1 MTKRG
6 QLSKKQ
12 LSVLADLFSGQ
23 GDEQAI
29 LDKHKIS
36 RDTYKKWL
44 TNDNF
49 IEEFN
54 IRVTLAY
61 HQSRALIA
69 SYSSLAAVKL
79 VQLTESGKEE
89 TARKACLDIISL
101 SAPLSRPPKPLH
113 CRPTP
118 THTEGHRRTPAPHC
132 VHEAPTVSD
141 EG

>member
-101 SAPLSRPPKPLH
+101 SAPSSDKKGQLEKQ
-113 CRPTP
+113 
-118 THTEGHRRTPAPHC
+118 EGVTSQPAGQFSAGTISKLLE
-132 VHEAPTVSD
+132 VLAKEKK
-141 EG
+141 